1 MTQQIELTAAKE
13 QLAFL
18 LDTAI
23 GGTEVIITENNQ
35 PLVKLSP
42 LATAKPPRPLNTAAG
57 QIWMSDD
64 FNDSFEDY
72 EDDMP

>member
-23 GGTEVIITENNQ
+23 GGTEVIITENDQ

-42 LATAKPPRPLNTAAG
+42 LANAKPPRPWNTAAG

-72 EDDMP
+72 EDGMP